1 MKENKQLVL
10 SKRRQRFFGKCTN
23 KAEKIANNKRKFA
36 ETLRKARKTIEKL
49 HNLPR
54 CETLSRNLCNICDL
68 LADYIDGSY
77 RNFPL
82 STVVMLLGGVLWAVI
97 PFDTIPDMIPILGWI
112 DDAAV
117 IAGIVMTAQKDINDY
132 LEWKKNQP
140 VVEGDCIYE

>member
-10 SKRRQRFFGKCTN
+10 SKRRQRFFSRCES
-23 KAEKIANNKRKFA
+23 KAEKIARNKKKFA
-36 ETLRKARKTIEKL
+36 EILRKARKTIEKL
-49 HNLPR
+49 RTLPR
-54 CETLSRNLCNICDL
+54 CETLSRDLCNICDL
-68 LADYIDGSY
+68 LADYLDGIY
-77 RNFPL
+77 QNFPL

-97 PFDTIPDMIPILGWI
+97 PWDPIPDILPVLGWI

-140 VVEGDCIYE
+140 VIEGEV